1 MTRPLLLSLV
11 AAFAYAVGAIFMKAS
26 EGLSRPLPAAA
37 LYACF
42 GLGATLQAFALRGG
56 DVGAGNTIVL
66 GVEALCSLALGA
78 AIFGEALTTP
88 KLVAVALVATGVWIL
103 RH

>member
-1 MTRPLLLSLV
+1 VNRPLLLSI
-11 AAFAYAVGAIFMKAS
+11 AAALLYAVGALCMKAS
-26 EGLSRPLPAAA
+26 DGLHRPLPAAG

-42 GLGATLQAFALRGG
+42 GIGATLQAFALRGG

-66 GVEALCSLALGA
+66 GVEAVCSLLLGA
-78 AIFGEALTTP
+78 AIFGEALTPP
-88 KLVAVALVATGVWIL
+88 KLLAVALVTTGVWIL

>member
-1 MTRPLLLSLV
+1 VNRPLLLSLV
-11 AAFAYAVGAIFMKAS
+11 AALLYAVGALCMKAS
-26 EGLSRPLPAAA
+26 DGLQRLLPAAG

-42 GLGATLQAFALRGG
+42 VIGATFQAFALRGG

-66 GVEALCSLALGA
+66 GVEAVCSLLLGA
-78 AIFGEALTTP
+78 VIFGEALTPP
-88 KLVAVALVATGVWIL
+88 KLVAVALVSTGVWIL